1 VGKKLPKVGIV
12 IGSDSDLEVMR
23 EAGLQRGKKGL
34 QVMMM
39 CEIPSNA
46 ILAEESP

>member
-23 EAGLQRGKKGL
+23 EAENGSVYLPAT
-34 QVMMM
+34 V
-39 CEIPSNA
+39 
-46 ILAEESP
+46 